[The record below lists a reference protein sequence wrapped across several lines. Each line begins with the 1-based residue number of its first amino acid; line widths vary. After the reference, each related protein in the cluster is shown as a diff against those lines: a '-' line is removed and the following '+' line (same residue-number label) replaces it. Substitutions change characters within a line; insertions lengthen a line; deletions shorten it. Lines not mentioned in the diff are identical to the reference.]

1 VWRERRWFRE
11 REWLAAVGEG
21 EEEGKYSAGRKA
33 TLSTFSCCTLS
44 FRDQDA
50 AERIKNSLHLSAS
63 PHNLTYAKKRA
74 RGTATTATAVEK
86 GGGGGRT
93 VYY

>member
-1 VWRERRWFRE
+1 VEREKVVRE

-50 AERIKNSLHLSAS
+50 AERIKNSPSLCFTPQ
-63 PHNLTYAKKRA
+63 PHIRKEEGERDSNHSDSSRE
-74 RGTATTATAVEK
+74 GWWWW
-86 GGGGGRT
+86 
-93 VYY
+93 